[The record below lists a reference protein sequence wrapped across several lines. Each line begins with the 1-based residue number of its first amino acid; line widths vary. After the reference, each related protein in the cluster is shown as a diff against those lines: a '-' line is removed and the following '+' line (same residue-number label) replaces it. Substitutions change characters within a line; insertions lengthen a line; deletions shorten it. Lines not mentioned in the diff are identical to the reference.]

1 MATRLRAFQDYVQ
14 SPAVGAAI
22 VTADGL
28 ADVATLGVCNIDGD
42 DAVRDDD
49 AWHIGSCTKSISAL
63 AWAQLV
69 EAGQASWAP
78 PLAEIFEDVDC
89 HVGFHNVTMTDLLQC
104 RAGLP
109 ANPGFL
115 DNHRS
120 HRDTRP
126 LVAQRTGVAERLLT
140 EAPQRPGIFVYSNL
154 SYILLGAAIDRIGE
168 SSYEETIAQTIL
180 SPLGIGDAGFGPP
193 PRIVGHKPG
202 VSLGRKGFSRPLWPM
217 GIQDNAEV
225 FNSAGRLH
233 LSLASWAKVI
243 GVILSGGAPL
253 VSADSLSM
261 LTTPPATSD
270 FAMGWGRQAT
280 GSLVM
285 QGSNTVNAATVVIDT
300 AQGRAAL
307 VVANE
312 SRDRTLEASARF
324 AEQLLASTR

>member
-1 MATRLRAFQDYVQ
+1 M
-14 SPAVGAAI
+14 
-22 VTADGL
+22 TADGL
-28 ADVATLGVCNIDGD
+28 ADVATAGVCDIDGD

-63 AWAQLV
+63 VWAQLV
-69 EAGQASWAP
+69 ERGQAFWDA
-78 PLAEIFEDVDC
+78 PLAEVSNDVDC
-89 HVGFHNVTMTDLLQC
+89 HIAFHNVTMTQLLQC

-115 DNHRS
+115 DNTRS
-120 HRDTRP
+120 HRDTRS
-126 LVAQRTGVAERLLT
+126 LADQRTALVEQFLT
-140 EAPQRPGIFVYSNL
+140 KAPTRPGSFEYSNV
-154 SYILLGAAIDRIGE
+154 SYMLLGAAIDRIGKG
-168 SSYEETIAQTIL
+168 SYEETIAQQIL
-180 SPLGIGDAGFGPP
+180 NPLGIADAGFGPP

-202 VSLGRKGFSRPLWPM
+202 FALGRKGFSRPLWPM
-217 GIQDNAEV
+217 GTHDNAEV

-233 LSLASWAKVI
+233 LSLESWAKVI
-243 GVILSGGAPL
+243 SVILSGGSPL
-253 VSADSLSM
+253 VGEDSLAR